1 MKKLF
6 TIFFTLVL
14 QSWLIGQIPSG
25 YYNAASGLHGE
36 PLQQALHN
44 IIDNHT
50 SVSYSSLWNYFE
62 QTDKK
67 SNGKVWDM
75 YSDIPGGTPPY
86 QYTFGSDQC
95 GNYSAEG
102 DCYNREHSFP
112 KSWFGGEVAP
122 MNSDLF
128 HLCPTDGY
136 VNGKRGN
143 YAFGEVGN
151 ASWTSMNGSKLGSC
165 VAPGF
170 SGTVFEP
177 IDGYK
182 GDFARNYFYM
192 ATRYYGEDNNW
203 PGSDMTNGAEPKPW
217 ALNML
222 YLWHQ
227 QDPVSQKEIDRNNA
241 VYQIQDNRNPFI
253 DHPEYVGT
261 LWFYSGVGID
271 DVADRTD
278 FSVYPNPMKDWV
290 NINISDQINTE
301 TMVISISDE
310 AGRQVYSSE
319 KNGGKQLKL
328 DVSGFP
334 RGFYFLTIKT
344 GNNNPAVVYKLVK

>member
-14 QSWLIGQIPSG
+14 QSWLIGQIPEG

-278 FSVYPNPMKDWV
+278 FRVYPNPMKDWV
-290 NINISDQINTE
+290 NINISGQINTE

-310 AGRQVYSSE
+310 AGRLVYSSE

-334 RGFYFLTIKT
+334 LGFYFLTINT
-344 GNNNPAVVYKLVK
+344 GSNNPAVVYKLVK